1 MSCFVMAAYQDTVA
15 AKWLD
20 LCWYFSQTIPMI
32 EMSLHEAQL
41 FRMLESFFGRDR
53 VVWNMSVRSVCG
65 GEYPQDAPESKES
78 IASWAEVAG
87 CLFTV
92 VDEDDNPKMVVE
104 FESDLSQVIDL
115 AQLDRQQRLPKLLE
129 QRGVQYIVVTRDEFA
144 EILDPNGSLDLIS
157 VLQDRLGL
165 DRDEAGDLDSD

>member
-1 MSCFVMAAYQDTVA
+1 
-15 AKWLD
+15 
-20 LCWYFSQTIPMI
+20 
-32 EMSLHEAQL
+32 
-41 FRMLESFFGRDR
+41 
-53 VVWNMSVRSVCG
+53 
-65 GEYPQDAPESKES
+65 
-78 IASWAEVAG
+78 
-87 CLFTV
+87 